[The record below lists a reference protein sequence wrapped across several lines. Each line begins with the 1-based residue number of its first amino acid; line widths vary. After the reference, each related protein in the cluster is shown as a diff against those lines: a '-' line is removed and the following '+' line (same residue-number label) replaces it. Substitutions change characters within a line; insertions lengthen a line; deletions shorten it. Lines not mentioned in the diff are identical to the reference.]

1 MDKNRLLI
9 IDIDGTICE
18 KCENR
23 DWQDSSLMF
32 FDKKINESLKSIEN
46 MLESGYFSYVFLTAR
61 TEDQRKDTI
70 NWLNTNL
77 PSVFFNEEQQPEN
90 SLIMV
95 GDGNYLNNA
104 QLKNEALI
112 KYASENGFDLELA
125 IAFEDDSE
133 VALEYSKL
141 GTNVVKVDRHYS
153 YSLNVLR
160 PKVLN
165 ND

>member
-18 KCENR
+18 KCEDR

-32 FDKKINESLKSIEN
+32 FDKKINESLKSIEFL
-46 MLESGYFSYVFLTAR
+46 LETGTYSYVFLTAR
-61 TEDQRKDTI
+61 TEEQRKDTI
-70 NWLNTNL
+70 KWLNANL
-77 PSVFFNEEQQPEN
+77 PSSFFNEEQMPEN

-95 GDGNYLNNA
+95 GDGNYLNNS
-104 QLKNEALI
+104 QLKKEALI
-112 KYASENGFDLELA
+112 KYANEKSFDLERA
-125 IAFEDDSE
+125 TAFEDDSE
-133 VALEYSKL
+133 VALEYLKL
-141 GTNVVKVDRHYS
+141 GVSVIKVDRKYS